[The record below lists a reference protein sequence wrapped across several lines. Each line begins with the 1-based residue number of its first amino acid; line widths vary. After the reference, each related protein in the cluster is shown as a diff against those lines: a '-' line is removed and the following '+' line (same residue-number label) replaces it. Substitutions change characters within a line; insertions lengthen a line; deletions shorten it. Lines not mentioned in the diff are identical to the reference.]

1 MHTEKLLDIYTDYLI
16 SQQHLATATGLS
28 LLLDGQVS
36 HDKVTRFLNSNS
48 FGSKELWQYVKSE
61 VHQHEQERGGVLIID
76 DAIEEKPYTDENE
89 IVCWHF
95 SHTKGRHVK
104 GINLLSCLI
113 RYEDIAFPVGFEVVS
128 KDLHF
133 CDIKTKKEK
142 RRSSVTKNQQFRG
155 LVQQAIF
162 NQVQFDYILAD
173 SWFGA
178 KDNMEFIHY
187 EKQKKFIF
195 GMKANR
201 LIALSEEER
210 KKGRYHNLQHLD
222 LKDGERRIVYLKDVA
237 FPVALLKKI
246 FKNEDNSTG
255 TLYLVTNDL
264 ESDSDT
270 IYQVYQKRWRIE
282 EYHKSIK
289 QNTSLEKS
297 PTKVAA
303 SQKNH
308 IFASIIAYCKLELL
322 KTKTHLNHFVLKYK
336 LLIKANQR
344 AFQELQNLKANVYV
358 CVR

>member
-1 MHTEKLLDIYTDYLI
+1 M
-16 SQQHLATATGLS
+16 
-28 LLLDGQVS
+28 
-36 HDKVTRFLNSNS
+36 
-48 FGSKELWQYVKSE
+48 
-61 VHQHEQERGGVLIID
+61 
-76 DAIEEKPYTDENE
+76 
-89 IVCWHF
+89 
-95 SHTKGRHVK
+95 
-104 GINLLSCLI
+104 
-113 RYEDIAFPVGFEVVS
+113 
-128 KDLHF
+128 
-133 CDIKTKKEK
+133 
-142 RRSSVTKNQQFRG
+142 TKNQQFRG
-155 LVQQAIF
+155 LVQQAIL
-162 NQVQFDYILAD
+162 NQIQFDYILAD

-201 LIALSEEER
+201 LIALLEEEK

-222 LKDGERRIVYLKDVA
+222 LEDGERRIVWFKDVA
-237 FPVALLKKI
+237 FSVAFIKKI

-264 ESDSDT
+264 ESDTDT
-270 IYQVYQKRWRIE
+270 IYQVYQKRWRVE

-297 PTKVAA
+297 PTKVVS

-308 IFASIIAYCKLELL
+308 IFASIIAYCKLEFL
-322 KTKTHLNHFVLKYK
+322 KTKTHLNHFALKYK

-344 AFQELQNLKANVYV
+344 AFQELQNLKANVYA

>member
-61 VHQHEQERGGVLIID
+61 VHRHAQQRGGVLIID

-133 CDIKTKKEK
+133 CDLKTKQEK

-222 LKDGERRIVYLKDVA
+222 LKDGERRIVWLKDVA

-297 PTKVAA
+297 PTKVVS

-322 KTKTHLNHFVLKYK
+322 KTKTHLNHFALKYK
-336 LLIKANQR
+336 LLIKANQK
-344 AFQELQNLKANVYV
+344 AFQELQNLKTNVYP